1 MSKAYEEGRR
11 AGRLKLAHSLNP
23 HPDHTHSHGEWARG
37 WLRESNEI
45 KRDAQT
51 PAPKVSAL
59 VIPHA
64 SMTGAQI
71 ELLCR
76 REGLALARLGRDR
89 FVLLPTANAPETMLR
104 IAVDNDREI
113 A

>member
-11 AGRLKLAHSLNP
+11 AGSLRLAHSLNP

-37 WLRESNEI
+37 WLRESNEL
-45 KRDAQT
+45 KRPAQT

-59 VIPHA
+59 ILPHS
-64 SMTGAQI
+64 SMTGSQI

-76 REGLALARLGRDR
+76 REGLALARLGKER
-89 FVLLPTANAPETMLR
+89 FVLVQTGNRPETMLR
-104 IAVDNDREI
+104 IVREETY
-113 A
+113 